1 LNLTE
6 LDSRGTALN
15 KKSLDPLWWLQFLYL
30 LLVLE
35 SIITY
40 GSIIGRKQ
48 KKTKES
54 FWVLCVVVLPPTAF
68 SARFSVG
75 TFNFLG
81 PFRFQESTQVA
92 PGLTH
97 TLPVLP
103 QAVLGTLSAKL

>member
-1 LNLTE
+1 MVVTVFIPPRIREYNYI
-6 LDSRGTALN
+6 R
-15 KKSLDPLWWLQFLYL
+15 
-30 LLVLE
+30 
-35 SIITY
+35 Y
-40 GSIIGRKQ
+40 GSSIGRKQ
-48 KKTKES
+48 RKIEEKKES
-54 FWVLCVVVLPPTAF
+54 FWVLCVIVLPPTAF